1 MTLAHAKVDAPLFT
15 VTKGAPTEEEI
26 AALTAVIS
34 ELHAAQQAATT
45 PADRNGWG
53 AARPANHSAALY
65 NPHAFGN
72 VAYF

>member
-1 MTLAHAKVDAPLFT
+1 MTSSTASTAPLFT
-15 VTKGAPTEEEI
+15 VTKGKPTDDEL
-26 AALTAVIS
+26 AALTTVIT
-34 ELHAAQQAATT
+34 ELQAAHKANAT

-53 AARPANHSAALY
+53 AARPANHQAAVY